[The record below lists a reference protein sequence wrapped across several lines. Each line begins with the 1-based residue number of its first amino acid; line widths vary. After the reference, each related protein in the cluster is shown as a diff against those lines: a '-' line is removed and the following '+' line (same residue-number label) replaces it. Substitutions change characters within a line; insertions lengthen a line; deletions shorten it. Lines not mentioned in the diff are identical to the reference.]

1 MLASAR
7 EAGQFH
13 GPAQQ
18 LLTPPRLDEPVSRSW
33 LSTGPAAVPES
44 ESACGSHSRRTAS
57 FGSPQFGGW
66 WTKQQLQRGICVR
79 LTTTLRASVV
89 LAALATGSF
98 GGVDTATL
106 ALGITPA
113 GANEFYTRKRVRGRW
128 VTGHFTRRHSGTR
141 RRNVEPEARP
151 TADRGLQDDP
161 VPTTLAPKT
170 NLTSK
175 QAIKPEPAPPARAA
189 QVSDPRA
196 ASGVAAPLTR
206 DERLLKLQDALHAH
220 ARNLASNS
228 EPASGA
234 PSSAAGLSSTRPG
247 PAEPEPQAVLFDFQS
262 GVKTTVFTDRSKV
275 EEPFDTA
282 SMKGLASARSIR
294 ASGGNRP

>member
-1 MLASAR
+1 MREPFPSHRILRLASIWR
-7 EAGQFH
+7 LVDEA
-13 GPAQQ
+13 
-18 LLTPPRLDEPVSRSW
+18 
-33 LSTGPAAVPES
+33 AA
-44 ESACGSHSRRTAS
+44 SAGYR
-57 FGSPQFGGW
+57 
-66 WTKQQLQRGICVR
+66 VR

-98 GGVDTATL
+98 GGADTATL
-106 ALGITPA
+106 AIGITPA

-141 RRNVEPEARP
+141 RRNVEPEA
-151 TADRGLQDDP
+151 ADRGLQDDP

-247 PAEPEPQAVLFDFQS
+247 PAEPEPRAVLFDFQS